1 MPHLKK
7 DAMNRAARQN
17 NQSGTSTLEFV
28 VVLPTLLFV
37 FLAIMELSR
46 AWLTVNIVTTATR
59 EGARMGSVTPPLAG
73 DIFDPAPAEARID
86 EILNAANLLTAATR
100 TVSCPAPCLTG
111 SQVQANVQVT
121 FDTVVPIF
129 LPMLM
134 GMDINR
140 TTIMR
145 YE

>member
-1 MPHLKK
+1 
-7 DAMNRAARQN
+7 MNRAGRQKD
-17 NQSGTSTLEFV
+17 QRGTSTLEFV

-37 FLAIMELSR
+37 LFSIMELSR

-73 DIFDPAPAEARID
+73 DVFDPAPAEARID
-86 EILNAANLLTAATR
+86 EILAAANLSTGAIKDVT
-100 TVSCPAPCLTG
+100 CPTPCVTG

-129 LPMLM
+129 LRMLV
-134 GMDINR
+134 GLDINR
-140 TTIMR
+140 TTTMR